1 MRSPNLI
8 ATTLKVKR
16 SPESGKIGSGDR
28 HRIIIVNQTN
38 CDRTDSRYL

>member
-28 HRIIIVNQTN
+28 HRIIIISSNKL
-38 CDRTDSRYL
+38 RSH